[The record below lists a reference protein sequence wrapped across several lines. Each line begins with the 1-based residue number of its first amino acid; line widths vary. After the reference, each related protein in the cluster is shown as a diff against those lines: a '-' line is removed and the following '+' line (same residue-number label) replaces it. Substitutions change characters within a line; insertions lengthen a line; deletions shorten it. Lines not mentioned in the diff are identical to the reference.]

1 MNKPLTLK
9 EAIAEANRCLNCKKP
24 SCQEGCPISN
34 DIPEFIEALGRG
46 NLGEAR
52 KIIARK
58 SNLPAV
64 CGRVCAHELQCEGHC
79 VLSKKGEGIRIGEL
93 ERCIADF
100 AFDMELPADK
110 VLQKTQGRVAVIGSG
125 PAGLTVAGDLAKI
138 GFDVT
143 VFEALSEA
151 GGILLYGIPSFRLPK
166 KIVRREVKTIE
177 TLGVRFEVNCVVGEN
192 LNVDELLG
200 QGFDAI
206 FIGSGTA
213 VAKDLDLPGKDLEG
227 VIQSVYLLRTHYLF
241 QSGQIPREE
250 VMVNEGDQV
259 VVIGAGNVGMD
270 AARTAVRLGAESV
283 TLLSHSGPENM
294 TALHSEYEAAVR
306 DGVKFMW
313 NTAPTAYE
321 GEGTRLCALLVK
333 GPDGTRTMDADKV
346 FLAVGSR
353 PANRIVSTT
362 FGIDIDEGG
371 YVVIKERP
379 YGMTSRKGIFAGGDV
394 VHRPASVVLAMH
406 EAKKVAAGIAEY
418 IKAVRL
424 LEL

>member
-1 MNKPLTLK
+1 LNKPLTLK

-313 NTAPTAYE
+313 NTVPTAYE